1 VLLEK
6 ANSSR
11 SQMQTH
17 LAMRTLSATRKPDK
31 EVEVLFAL
39 NPNRKAILFIH
50 GFSGCAVLTWSKFS
64 TLFPP
69 RPNGRQRDLFF
80 YGYDGLRADLM
91 ASAAL
96 FRDFLTRFF
105 AEGFVNTHLP
115 EAMQRPEDFIFEE
128 VLIAAHSLGAVIAR
142 RALLDATK
150 MGLDWPKR
158 TRLILYAP
166 AHTGASVATLA
177 LETASCFPFM
187 RFFGALARFESPLI
201 DQLAKKSSLLTQLL
215 RDTNAACKRGANR
228 HLIPCRIITAEYE
241 KIVNSDYFLPLDPA
255 PETIP
260 NTTHT
265 TVCKPQDNFLDP
277 LELLDQ
283 CL

>member
-1 VLLEK
+1 
-6 ANSSR
+6 
-11 SQMQTH
+11 MQTH
-17 LAMRTLSATRKPDK
+17 LAIRTLSATRKPDK

-50 GFSGCAVLTWSKFS
+50 GFSGCGLLSWSQFS
-64 TLFPP
+64 TLLPP
-69 RPNGRQRDLFF
+69 RPNGQQRDLFF

-96 FRDFLTRFF
+96 FRDFLKRFF
-105 AEGFVNTHLP
+105 TGAGFVNPHLP
-115 EAMQRPEDFIFEE
+115 EPMLRPSDFAYEE

-142 RALLDATK
+142 RALLDATR
-150 MGLDWPKR
+150 MGLDWVKR

-187 RFFGALARFESPLI
+187 SFFGALARFESPLI
-201 DQLAKKSSLLTQLL
+201 DQLAKNSSLLTQLL
-215 RDTNAACKRGANR
+215 RDTNSACKRGANR

-241 KIVNSDYFLPLDPA
+241 KIVNSDYFSPLDPA
-255 PETIP
+255 PESIP
-260 NTTHT
+260 NATHT
-265 TVCKPQDNFLDP
+265 TVCKPRDDFLDP